1 MARYEREQGQG
12 QIQEKEGSALGTAMK
27 IGAVIGAGAM
37 GYRYRS
43 QIGSGMR
50 SAGEFAGSIGSVAVT
65 KLARNAKFKDTIQ
78 DMGAFAAALNHAS
91 DTRGLLSHLNNP
103 GRFED
108 RFNQSL
114 QYSLEAKAR
123 MQRSE
128 IGGEPLQFLE
138 DIKNARKERK
148 ESGKRVFE
156 SHRSDH
162 IEDELNKIMPEHM
175 KSGLAGQLA
184 NNGTEWFNNVTMG
197 KVTGFTD
204 ALVENKE
211 LGHKIKF
218 AGEAQR
224 AQFEESLFATL
235 KKYES
240 KDSDGFAKDPEK
252 RKQLLQVQRKA
263 RNGIYEGYL
272 KRNEKKDDFA
282 SKFMA
287 QGGWYRATMEDLK
300 MHKRGN
306 LLNDFDDKTPLKDG
320 RGITKDGHVDARM
333 GSKMSKLMEHD
344 PRYRDVVADP
354 HLWINARGEFSDT
367 RWMARGGVNLAD
379 GFRQNVQVPFLRFNP
394 LDLIH
399 FTTWD
404 GIKHAPK
411 TSFRHIGSIDPGLH
425 GSVKEHKHPLAH
437 NDDAAVGIL
446 ARNYMNT
453 ADGKVMDLTTGDIV
467 KEDVYQGSARFGM
480 LPRSM
485 ASMANLHTQDY
496 RTRTG
501 FLGTLAK
508 IFDVGKQ
515 ETESIQRRMMSTFTK
530 FDNYEWGPNI
540 LNGMKRW
547 EMDKADGVEEA
558 YRKGLS
564 PESGFKLIYSQL
576 ESKSVNLSDDTTSYI
591 NAQVKKAYGDTDIDL
606 NKLNTPEEI
615 FSALGRLNNGIVT
628 PGSDVVKASDGLD
641 DSLQGLD
648 KLINNTYL
656 KYADNPTQFVNNQ
669 RILPNNAPY
678 MPEWLTALDMH
689 DVDLVQKVDDVKRL
703 IHMHSQR
710 QLEHSM
716 GIGEKLTVGA
726 LVRQGINEG
735 ELSSSA
741 AHEVRNLE
749 ALSTMRQWWDD
760 VYKHPEDKDAA
771 LKEFSSKVLDETDAL
786 SIATQDAMVSLN
798 PKWAMGPGDEPPQYF
813 GFNETISMNKAKGHR
828 WAIENY
834 NKQVTA
840 GESPTAALFDS
851 IGNVLAQPFAGRRNT
866 GNVTTA
872 TLPFYYLAERLDN
885 AVAQLGV
892 GLSQKNRG
900 SMQGILANQ
909 FGRRIVLPYAAY
921 QQAVWL
927 DGMTGDF
934 FSDKA
939 AETYANMHED
949 LGWIKEFA
957 GLNDI
962 GRQWSRVFQGGD
974 QLTETPIGKA
984 FNFATLGFFGH
995 KSGEEIRHDYESGET
1010 AVRKGRFWGIGSNT
1024 PYTGGKVDRYVPNW
1038 YRRVKSDYKFSDN
1051 MYGSE
1056 SEYWANNWMPTLTN
1070 PLAPIRHFFLD
1081 PYHYEKKHEEDRPYP
1096 MSGGFAELDMIPLVG
1111 PAINNTVGRI
1121 FKPRKEHPDLRKAHR
1136 EYIEEINA
1144 NITAQYEMAAQGGM
1158 LQGMPGGGFEV
1169 TQGAIGGGLDSTG
1182 TGTGQGIAGTGGE
1195 VAGHGGIAG
1204 VTPEQYAMMIG
1215 AGTGTQGASGSARQ
1229 QLSAINS
1236 MYSEIGGPSLG
1247 ATGKNVRSLTALED
1261 LRDPDVMAD
1270 LKDIGTMHSMSGTA
1284 RDSFYSLSEVAGIY
1298 GFLTKSAMGFQES
1311 GRGMTLEQSS
1321 RMGSYSRAFWDMELG
1336 GLGGNLSEIGRRYN
1350 PRDPNKNYWNPIKN
1364 KMPEWLPG
1372 AEYFTDFKHGDP
1384 YVKIANGEMRLPGDA
1399 YEKLYKLHPDAL
1411 GEYGAFDRF
1420 RILADVAPYSENY
1433 KFYRQ
1438 MVSKMNGAG
1447 LLSEELKDEY
1457 AEIRD
1462 QVSSRK
1468 DKHRFYNRRFKNAE
1482 VQEETVT
1489 ITRMIDATTFLTKEH
1504 PNSPIKMAGVK
1515 VKADDTDSIDWLK
1528 QYVHEGAKVRI
1539 AVDADPLFRVRDDM
1553 FNTMRAVVYANKND
1567 EFMPFY
1573 SSTRGQNVN
1582 FMLANRRVGGLMG
1595 LGGDIKAS
1603 VHDDGSATATAALFS
1618 KDMLTVGK
1626 MWETLTHDILP
1637 SLPIVGTIADK
1648 FLQVRSPLE
1657 MYKRTEVYG
1666 KAWRPWTAPIEGW
1679 IQPMMENMASHHPIV
1694 GAAQGAG
1701 IAWLFARKKPS
1712 KFIAT
1717 RIGAVIGGGV
1727 SAARVFME
1735 QGNKLNPGN
1744 DNPTWLPERRRKE
1757 REINEYFD
1765 KLKYVKYMGLYE
1777 RAKREALRR
1786 EGVDIEALIN
1796 EQEERGGQ
1804 NKAKKKTLESLKK
1817 QLSMNKKLGYGDKE
1831 AVESQLDTVRTGLKT
1846 IDADRPNQQL
1856 GQYSMLA
1863 LRYRAE
1869 YESTLHGADE
1879 NGDMTKIFR
1888 ALPNKDREFFTEFM
1902 KAAPSEREEILR
1914 MVPKDQRR
1922 FYQAKWGMDVDEKEN
1937 LRGYFNNHHLPDEN
1951 WDGWKPDTSLE
1962 NYKIK
1967 IVKNEGLEMTE
1978 FGYWGDDQKRAEAS
1992 QATVLP
1998 MGLSAMLD
2006 VTRLEKA
2013 LRGAGLTDVAV
2024 SMNTAQSEG
2033 ENKISLS
2040 MDFVKDRSN
2049 DIVKEINNN
2058 LGGLFA

>member
-1 MARYEREQGQG
+1 MARDERQQGQTQEREN
-12 QIQEKEGSALGTAMK
+12 SALGTAMK

-37 GYRYRS
+37 GWRYRS

-50 SAGEFAGSIGSVAVT
+50 SAGEFAGAIGATTVT
-65 KLARNAKFKDTIQ
+65 RLARNSSMKNTVQ
-78 DMGAFAAALNHAS
+78 DMGAFAKALSHAA
-91 DTRGLLSHLNNP
+91 DTRGVLSHISNP

-123 MQRSE
+123 MNRSQ

-138 DIKNARKERK
+138 DLKNSRKERNQVRK
-148 ESGKRVFE
+148 EVFE
-156 SHRSDH
+156 SHRLKH
-162 IEDELNKIMPEHM
+162 IEDELGKTMPEHM
-175 KSGLAGQLA
+175 KGGLAGQLA
-184 NNGTEWFNNVTMG
+184 NGGTDWLYNMTKG
-197 KVTGFTD
+197 KVTAFTES
-204 ALVENKE
+204 LVENKE
-211 LGHKIKF
+211 LAHKVKF
-218 AGEAQR
+218 VGEAQR
-224 AQFEESLFATL
+224 QKFEDSLFETL
-235 KKYES
+235 KKYETRS
-240 KDSDGFAKDPEK
+240 SEGFTKDPAKIKEL
-252 RKQLLQVQRKA
+252 RAVERKA
-263 RNGIYEGYL
+263 RDGIHEGYI
-272 KRNEKKDDFA
+272 KRNEKKDDVV

-300 MHKRGN
+300 MHKSGN
-306 LLNDFDDKTPLKDG
+306 LLEGFDDKTPIKDG
-320 RGITKDGHVDARM
+320 RGVTKDGHVKARM
-333 GSKMSKLMEHD
+333 GSKASKLMEVD

-354 HLWINARGEFSDT
+354 HLWINARGEFNDT

-399 FTTWD
+399 FTTWE
-404 GIKHAPK
+404 GMKKAPK
-411 TSFRHIGSIDPGLH
+411 TSFRKIGSIDPGLH
-425 GSVKEHKHPLAH
+425 GAVKEFKHPLAH
-437 NDDAAVGIL
+437 NQDAAVGTL

-501 FLGTLAK
+501 FMGTLAN
-508 IFDVGKQ
+508 IFDIGKQ
-515 ETESIQRRMMSTFTK
+515 ETESIGKRMLSTFSK
-530 FDNYEWGPNI
+530 FDNYEWGPNV

-547 EMDKADGVEEA
+547 QMDAADGIEEA
-558 YRKGLS
+558 NRKGLS

-576 ESKSVNLSDDTTSYI
+576 ESKAVNLSDDTSNYI
-591 NAQVKKAYGDTDIDL
+591 NSQVKKAYGDIDIDL
-606 NKLNTPEEI
+606 SKLNTEEEI
-615 FSALGRLNNGIVT
+615 FSALGRLNNAIMT
-628 PGSDVVKASDGLD
+628 PGSNIVRGSNGLD
-641 DSLQGLD
+641 ESLQGMD
-648 KLINNTYL
+648 KLINDTYL
-656 KYADNPTQFVNNQ
+656 KYANNPTQFKNNQ

-689 DVDLVQKVDDVKRL
+689 EVDLVEKVDDVKRL
-703 IHMHSQR
+703 IHMHSQK
-710 QLEHSM
+710 QLEYAA
-716 GIGEKLTVGA
+716 GTAEKVTVGS
-726 LVRQGINEG
+726 LVRQGIDAR
-735 ELSSSA
+735 ELPAKSMS
-741 AHEVRNLE
+741 EVRNLE
-749 ALSTMRQWWDD
+749 TLSTMRQWWDD
-760 VYKHPEDKDAA
+760 VYKHPSDKEATLNQFA
-771 LKEFSSKVLDETDAL
+771 SRALDETDAL
-786 SIATQDAMVSLN
+786 SIAAQDAMTSLN

-813 GFNETISMNKAKGHR
+813 GFTETISMNKAKGHR
-828 WAIENY
+828 WAMENY
-834 NKQVTA
+834 NKQIADGV
-840 GESPTAALFDS
+840 SPTAAMFGS
-851 IGNVLAQPFAGRRNT
+851 VGEVLAQPFGGRRNT

-885 AVAQLGV
+885 AVSQLGV

-900 SMQGILANQ
+900 SMQSILTNQ
-909 FGRRIVLPYAAY
+909 FARRIVLPYATY

-939 AETYANMHED
+939 AETYANAHED
-949 LGWIKEFA
+949 LGWIKEFT

-962 GRQWSRVFQGGD
+962 GRQWSRVFSGGD
-974 QLTETPIGKA
+974 QLTEAPIGKA
-984 FNFATLGFFGH
+984 FNFATLGFFEH
-995 KSGEEIRHDYESGET
+995 KSGEEIRKDYESGET
-1010 AVRKGRFWGIGSNT
+1010 AIRKGRYWGIGSNT

-1038 YRRVKSDYKFSDN
+1038 YRRAKSDYKFSEN

-1056 SEYWANNWMPTLTN
+1056 SEYWANNWMPTITN

-1111 PAINNTVGRI
+1111 PALNNTVGRV
-1121 FKPRKEHPDLRKAHR
+1121 FKPRREHPDLKKAHR
-1136 EYIEEINA
+1136 EYLKEIND
-1144 NITAQYEMAAQGGM
+1144 NITAQYEMAAEGGM
-1158 LQGMPGGGFEV
+1158 LQGMPGGGFAV
-1169 TQGAIGGGLDSTG
+1169 TQGAVGGGPDSTG
-1182 TGTGQGIAGTGGE
+1182 VGTGEGIAGTGGE
-1195 VAGHGGIAG
+1195 AAGYGGIAG

-1215 AGTGTQGASGSARQ
+1215 AGTGSQGASGSTRQ
-1229 QLSAINS
+1229 QLAAINS

-1261 LRDPDVMAD
+1261 LRDPDVLAD
-1270 LKDIGTMHSMSGTA
+1270 LKDIGTMHSASGTA
-1284 RDSFYSLSEVAGIY
+1284 RDSFYSLSEMAGIY
-1298 GFLTKSAMGFQES
+1298 GFLTKSGIGFQES
-1311 GRGMTLEQSS
+1311 GRGMTLEQST
-1321 RMGSYSRAFWDMELG
+1321 RMGSYARAFWDMELG

-1384 YVKIANGEMRLPGDA
+1384 YVKIANGEMRLPGEA

-1438 MVSKMNGAG
+1438 MISKMNGSG
-1447 LLSEELKDEY
+1447 LLSDEVKEEY

-1462 QVSSRK
+1462 QVSTRK
-1468 DKHRFYNRRFKNAE
+1468 DKHRFYNRRFKNAD

-1504 PNSPIKMAGVK
+1504 GNNAIRMAGVK
-1515 VKADDTDSIDWLK
+1515 VKSDDQETIQWLQ
-1528 QYVHEGAKVRI
+1528 QYVHEGAKVKI
-1539 AVDADPLFRVRDDM
+1539 AVDADPLFRVRDDT

-1567 EFMPFY
+1567 EYMPFY

-1582 FMLANRRVGGLMG
+1582 FMLANRKSGGLMG
-1595 LGGDIKAS
+1595 LGGEIKAS

-1637 SLPIVGTIADK
+1637 TLPIVGTIADK

-1679 IQPMMENMASHHPIV
+1679 IQPMFENMASHHPIV
-1694 GAAQGAG
+1694 AAAQGAG
-1701 IAWLFARKKPS
+1701 IGWLFAKKGNA
-1712 KFIAT
+1712 KFWGS
-1717 RIGAVIGGGV
+1717 RIGAVLGGGV
-1727 SAARVFME
+1727 ATARVFIE
-1735 QGNKLNPGN
+1735 QGNKLNPAS

-1777 RAKREALRR
+1777 RARREALSK
-1786 EGVDIEALIN
+1786 EGVDIEALLT
-1796 EQEERGGQ
+1796 EHEERGGQ
-1804 NKAKKKTLESLKK
+1804 NKAKRKTLESLKK

-1831 AVESQLDTVRTGLKT
+1831 AVESQLDIVRTDLKA
-1846 IDADRPNQQL
+1846 IEADRPNQQL
-1856 GQYSMLA
+1856 GRYSMLA
-1863 LRYRAE
+1863 LRYKAE

-1922 FYQAKWGMDVDEKEN
+1922 FYQAKWGMDVDEKDN

-1978 FGYWGDDQKRAEAS
+1978 FGFWGDDEKRAEAS
-1992 QATVLP
+1992 EANILP
-1998 MGLSAMLD
+1998 MRLSALLD

-2013 LRGAGLTDVAV
+2013 LKGAGLTDVSV

-2033 ENKISLS
+2033 DNKINLS
-2040 MDFVKDRSN
+2040 MDFVKDRSTE
-2049 DIVKEINNN
+2049 IVSEINNN